1 MSKYYIT
8 CGNMQYIISSQTAD
22 EAIRKFVK
30 EMHGRGILLSP
41 IIYVDEKGFN
51 KTNKYNTDA
60 YLKEEQ

>member
-1 MSKYYIT
+1 
-8 CGNMQYIISSQTAD
+8 MQYIISSQTAD